1 MNERPEI
8 TVIIPVWNG
17 EKRIGATLAAIADQT
32 LPRSRFEVIVVD
44 NGSTDGTVAV
54 AQRFPFVKLLSE
66 PQPGSYRA
74 RNRALAEAS
83 GEYVLFTD
91 GDCVPAPDW
100 IEQAAAVTAR
110 LPAAGIYAGHVK
122 LFREAKG
129 DPFSARYEELT
140 AFNQKRNAEELNCC
154 VTANW
159 LCRLELMRSV
169 GGFNQELLSGGD
181 IECSRRIVAAG
192 HKLVYVPEMI
202 VGHPTRGS
210 LLELIRKRRRVV
222 GGRWQLYGSFQKR
235 TRHWAKRLTRES
247 VSQARWV
254 AGSDIESWAKPG
266 VVAIVGILMITSLFE
281 LARLASGRPAYRS

>member
-17 EKRIGATLAAIADQT
+17 ERRISATLEAIARQT
-32 LPRSRFEVIVVD
+32 WPRSRFEVIVVD
-44 NGSTDGTVAV
+44 NGSTDGTAAIVKS
-54 AQRFPFVKLLSE
+54 FPFVTLLSE

-74 RNRALAEAS
+74 RNRALVEAQ

-100 IEQAAAVTAR
+100 IEQSVAAIGR
-110 LPAAGIYAGHVK
+110 FPDAGVYAGHVK

-129 DPFSARYEELT
+129 DPFSVRYEELT
-140 AFNQKRNAEELNCC
+140 AFNQRRNVEEFGFC

-159 LCRLELMRSV
+159 LCRRDLMRSI

-181 IECSRRIVAAG
+181 IDCSRRIAAAG
-192 HKLVYVPEMI
+192 HKMIYVPDMI
-202 VGHPTRGS
+202 VGHPTRAN

-222 GGRWQLYGSFQKR
+222 GGRLQLDGRGR
-235 TRHWAKRLTRES
+235 TSDWAKRFLRES
-247 VSQARWV
+247 VNQARRV
-254 AGSDIESWAKPG
+254 ARSDIESWAKPG
-266 VVAIVGILMITSLFE
+266 VVAVVAVLLLTSQFE
-281 LARLASGRPAYRS
+281 LIRLASGRPAYRS